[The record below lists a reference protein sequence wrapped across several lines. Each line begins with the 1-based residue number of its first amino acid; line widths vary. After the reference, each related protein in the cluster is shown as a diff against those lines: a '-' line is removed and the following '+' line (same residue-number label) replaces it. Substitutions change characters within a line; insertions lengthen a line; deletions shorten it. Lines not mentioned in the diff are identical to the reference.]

1 MSDLQV
7 QAELKLKDN
16 LSKPAGTALD
26 SLGKNAKKAGDAVDA
41 VGRADSVKRVAR
53 DATEAARGMDA
64 VARGAREAQS
74 GLRGAERGAT
84 GLARAMRGV
93 GRGLRDAVG
102 HLGKL
107 KNGLNGGMQGV
118 AAMGAA
124 GYAIKRSTDKSVQ
137 YEKLVASMANV
148 AYADRDAAGR
158 MAGMKDLDASIV
170 KAVRDGG
177 GTREEG
183 AATLNTLLASGAVD
197 ESTAK
202 DKLLPV
208 LMKASTASGASGE
221 ELSQIVVKGIS
232 QRQFSADEAELAID
246 KAIKAGEAGQ
256 FELKDMARW
265 LPQIISAGKGMKG
278 MSGFEAHL
286 ANLQAVAQVTG
297 SNDQAGNAYFN
308 LLGKITSTDAAN
320 NFKKAGVRL
329 APALAKARMEGVD
342 PVTAFVELIEKK
354 VVGKNKNF
362 RTLQKKLA
370 ATSDKNERRQLME
383 QAAEILQGSA
393 IGKIIQ
399 DREALLGLVG
409 VMNGRETIKDV
420 REQLANAHGATDTSY
435 RVMTSTTAYQQE
447 RLANE
452 KDIATSGFFNWIKKP
467 LDSLLGWGADTARDN
482 PVLASTAMG
491 AGAVGSA
498 YMAGSGVSSLWSWL
512 RGGKAVPT
520 PPAGTAVEAA
530 AEGVGA
536 AGGSAAAAGGKGA
549 ALLKGAAKAGSV
561 LAVAGSAIDA
571 VSTELDDSL
580 TRAQKNEAHTETA
593 GGLAGALAGGK
604 GGAIGGAALGSFLGP
619 IGTAIGGAIGGLGG
633 GIAGYFGGS
642 WVGKKLGGWF
652 FGDDDEAA
660 PAPQPENGAQNA
672 PDIARTVLQAA
683 QIMQNQPLAAT
694 LNIQLEMD
702 GEVIARKVEQVQL
715 RQATRR

>member
-354 VVGKNKNF
+354 VIGKNKNF

-604 GGAIGGAALGSFLGP
+604 AGAIGGAALGSFLGP

>member
-26 SLGKNAKKAGDAVDA
+26 AVGKNAKKAGDAVDA

-64 VARGAREAQS
+64 VARGA
-74 GLRGAERGAT
+74 T

-93 GRGLRDAVG
+93 GKGLRDAVG
-102 HLGKL
+102 HLDKL
-107 KNGLNGGMQGV
+107 NNGLNGGMRGM

-124 GYAIKRSTDKSVQ
+124 GYTIKRGMDKSVQ

-148 AYADRDAAGR
+148 AYANRDAAGR

-170 KAVRDGG
+170 NAVRNGG

-320 NFKKAGVRL
+320 NFKKAGVEL

-342 PVTAFVELIEKK
+342 PVTAFVKLIEKE
-354 VVGKNKNF
+354 VVGKDKNF

-383 QAAEILQGSA
+383 QAVEILQGSA

-409 VMNGRETIKDV
+409 VMNGRETIQAV
-420 REQLANAHGATDTSY
+420 LQQLMQAAGAMNLSFG
-435 RVMTSTTAYQQE
+435 VMTSTTAYQQE

-452 KDIATSGFFNWIKKP
+452 KDIATSGFFHWIKKP

-498 YMAGSGVSSLWSWL
+498 SMAGSSVSSLWSWL
-512 RGGKAVPT
+512 RGGKAVPM

-536 AGGSAAAAGGKGA
+536 SGGSAAAAGGKGA
-549 ALLKGAAKAGSV
+549 ALLKGAAKVGGV

-593 GGLAGALAGGK
+593 GGLAGSLALAK
-604 GGAIGGAALGSFLGP
+604 AGAIGGAALGSFLGP

-660 PAPQPENGAQNA
+660 PAPQSENGAQNP

-702 GEVIARKVEQVQL
+702 GEVIARKVEQAQL

>member
-26 SLGKNAKKAGDAVDA
+26 ALGKNAKKAGDAVDA

-84 GLARAMRGV
+84 GLAHAMRGV

-124 GYAIKRSTDKSVQ
+124 GYAVKRSTDKSVQ

-183 AATLNTLLASGAVD
+183 AATLNTLLASGAMD

-232 QRQFSADEAELAID
+232 QRQFTADEAQFAID

-320 NFKKAGVRL
+320 NFKKAGVTL

-342 PVTAFVELIEKK
+342 PVTAFIELIEKK

-362 RTLQKKLA
+362 RALQKKLA

-383 QAAEILQGSA
+383 QAAEILQGGA

-420 REQLANAHGATDTSY
+420 RGQLANAQGATDTSY

-482 PVLASTAMG
+482 PVLASSAMG

-512 RGGKAVPT
+512 RGGKAIPT

-593 GGLAGALAGGK
+593 GGLAGSLALAK
-604 GGAIGGAALGSFLGP
+604 AGAIGGAALGSFLGP

-660 PAPQPENGAQNA
+660 PAPQPENGAQSQ
-672 PDIARTVLQAA
+672 PDITRTVLQAA

>member
-84 GLARAMRGV
+84 GLARAMHGV

-202 DKLLPV
+202 DKLLSV

-536 AGGSAAAAGGKGA
+536 TGGSAAAAGGKGA

-604 GGAIGGAALGSFLGP
+604 AGAIGGAALGSFLGP

>member
-26 SLGKNAKKAGDAVDA
+26 SLGKNAKKAVDAVDA

-84 GLARAMRGV
+84 GLARAMHGV

-102 HLGKL
+102 QMQKLRSGLGK
-107 KNGLNGGMQGV
+107 GWQAAAAVGASGMAAKATIQRPVDKEQQLLYDATV
-118 AAMGAA
+118 AFGER
-124 GYAIKRSTDKSVQ
+124 K
-137 YEKLVASMANV
+137 
-148 AYADRDAAGR
+148 DAASIR
-158 MAGMKDLDASIV
+158 AGVTELRALDAAAV
-170 KAVRDGG
+170 KYGG
-177 GTREEG
+177 GTNDSAMETRGMLFGQGIDFETTKTILPG
-183 AATLNTLLASGAVD
+183 IQRTATATNSSGADLAQTV
-197 ESTAK
+197 AAG
-202 DKLLPV
+202 L
-208 LMKASTASGASGE
+208 KA
-221 ELSQIVVKGIS
+221 
-232 QRQFSADEAELAID
+232 RQFSKEDAEEILGMMAN
-246 KAIKAGEAGQ
+246 AGSAGS
-256 FELKDMARW
+256 FETKDMGQY
-265 LPQIISAGKGMKG
+265 LPGIFASAPDMLGKKG
-278 MSGFEAHL
+278 TAYHL
-286 ANLQAVAQVTG
+286 ANLELMRDASG
-297 SNDQAGNAYFN
+297 SSAEAATLYTNLQSFRNSPEAYKN
-308 LLGKITSTDAAN
+308 L
-320 NFKKAGVRL
+320 KKKKVN
-329 APALAKARMEGVD
+329 LAKVYQKAAAGGEDMNLAFVDAIQKGVVEKDKLYRTLSARMEKAQATERD
-342 PVTAFVELIEKK
+342 A
-354 VVGKNKNF
+354 
-362 RTLQKKLA
+362 LQRQLSARQSQLFGQIIGDTQARRA
-370 ATSDKNERRQLME
+370 AVAMANGGERRNELLEAVQTDP
-383 QAAEILQGSA
+383 SA
-393 IGKIIQ
+393 TVSKFF
-399 DREALLGLVG
+399 EV
-409 VMNGRETIKDV
+409 VT
-420 REQLANAHGATDTSY
+420 
-435 RVMTSTTAYQQE
+435 TSTQSKFNTLGNAWDTAM
-447 RLANE
+447 
-452 KDIATSGFFNWIKKP
+452 DGFFANVKGK
-467 LDSLLGWGADTARDN
+467 LDSALGWTADTMTAN
-482 PVLASTAMG
+482 PTASVGLAGTA
-491 AGAVGSA
+491 AVGGSVA
-498 YMAGSGVSSLWSWL
+498 AGGAAFSFLEWL

-520 PPAGTAVEAA
+520 PPAGTAVDAA

-604 GGAIGGAALGSFLGP
+604 AGAIGGAALGSFLGP

>member
-26 SLGKNAKKAGDAVDA
+26 ALSKNAKKTGDAVDA
-41 VGRADSVKRVAR
+41 VGRADSAKRVAR

-221 ELSQIVVKGIS
+221 DLSQIVVKGIS

-320 NFKKAGVRL
+320 NFKKAGVTL

-370 ATSDKNERRQLME
+370 VTSDKNERRQLME

-520 PPAGTAVEAA
+520 PPVGTAAEAA

-536 AGGSAAAAGGKGA
+536 AGGSAVAAGGKGA

-593 GGLAGALAGGK
+593 GGLAGSLALAK
-604 GGAIGGAALGSFLGP
+604 AGAIGGAALGSFLGP

-633 GIAGYFGGS
+633 GIAGYLGGS

-660 PAPQPENGAQNA
+660 PAPQSENGAQNA

>member
-41 VGRADSVKRVAR
+41 VGRVDSVKRVAR
-53 DATEAARGMDA
+53 DATETARGMDA

-278 MSGFEAHL
+278 MSGFETHL

-320 NFKKAGVRL
+320 NFKKAGVTL

-593 GGLAGALAGGK
+593 GGLAGSLALAK
-604 GGAIGGAALGSFLGP
+604 AGAIGGAALGSFLGP

>member
-84 GLARAMRGV
+84 GLARAMHGV

-202 DKLLPV
+202 DKLLSV

-604 GGAIGGAALGSFLGP
+604 AGAIGGAALGSFLGP

>member
-498 YMAGSGVSSLWSWL
+498 YIAGSGVSSLWSWL

-604 GGAIGGAALGSFLGP
+604 AGAIGGAALGSFLGP

>member
-26 SLGKNAKKAGDAVDA
+26 SLGKNAKKAGAAVDA
-41 VGRADSVKRVAR
+41 VGRVDSVKRVAR
-53 DATEAARGMDA
+53 DATETARGMDA

-177 GTREEG
+177 GIREEG

-278 MSGFEAHL
+278 MSGFETHL
-286 ANLQAVAQVTG
+286 ANLQAVAQVNG
-297 SNDQAGNAYFN
+297 RCLLHVAVEDASGAAYTF
-308 LLGKITSTDAAN
+308 
-320 NFKKAGVRL
+320 
-329 APALAKARMEGVD
+329 EH
-342 PVTAFVELIEKK
+342 FV
-354 VVGKNKNF
+354 VVG
-362 RTLQKKLA
+362 
-370 ATSDKNERRQLME
+370 
-383 QAAEILQGSA
+383 G
-393 IGKIIQ
+393 
-399 DREALLGLVG
+399 
-409 VMNGRETIKDV
+409 
-420 REQLANAHGATDTSY
+420 
-435 RVMTSTTAYQQE
+435 
-447 RLANE
+447 
-452 KDIATSGFFNWIKKP
+452 
-467 LDSLLGWGADTARDN
+467 
-482 PVLASTAMG
+482 
-491 AGAVGSA
+491 
-498 YMAGSGVSSLWSWL
+498 
-512 RGGKAVPT
+512 
-520 PPAGTAVEAA
+520 
-530 AEGVGA
+530 
-536 AGGSAAAAGGKGA
+536 
-549 ALLKGAAKAGSV
+549 
-561 LAVAGSAIDA
+561 
-571 VSTELDDSL
+571 
-580 TRAQKNEAHTETA
+580 
-593 GGLAGALAGGK
+593 
-604 GGAIGGAALGSFLGP
+604 
-619 IGTAIGGAIGGLGG
+619 
-633 GIAGYFGGS
+633 
-642 WVGKKLGGWF
+642 
-652 FGDDDEAA
+652 
-660 PAPQPENGAQNA
+660 
-672 PDIARTVLQAA
+672 
-683 QIMQNQPLAAT
+683 
-694 LNIQLEMD
+694 
-702 GEVIARKVEQVQL
+702 
-715 RQATRR
+715 